1 MFRQGSVKSK
11 DRNKNKNV
19 KTLQFAQLNVEGKE
33 NGAVLSVNALLSSSY
48 CLKLSVKGEE
58 MLYIFML

>member
-33 NGAVLSVNALLSSSY
+33 NGAVL
-48 CLKLSVKGEE
+48 
-58 MLYIFML
+58 

>member
-33 NGAVLSVNALLSSSY
+33 NGAVLSVDALL
-48 CLKLSVKGEE
+48 
-58 MLYIFML
+58 